1 VLGIKERWPTK
12 VLIRSEKEVGN
23 EEVGNELEGDFAAMA
38 CYCFVALPPQ
48 EPL

>member
-1 VLGIKERWPTK
+1 MLGIKERWATK

-23 EEVGNELEGDFAAMA
+23 ELEGDFATMP
-38 CYCFVALPPQ
+38 CCCFVALRLR